1 MDKNENIKK
10 SLVKVSFEHSSYEP
24 IYYNDKFNI
33 EVGDKV
39 YVDGKFEDKIGTV
52 IEVNY
57 NFKIKT
63 SEYKKV
69 IAVADTS
76 VKGLFSQHDFYMTTF
91 DSNALPPEKVK
102 LWFNSPLKENDEV
115 ISCSDGKSFELNK
128 MKESFDEWT
137 TLRGISYH
145 KSKNVLYFHF
155 ENNHIYAIVEGS
167 KNYEIEF
174 DYRDG
179 VVSNLM
185 CSCFCTGNCKHEYAA
200 LLMLQDMLKLIE
212 KHSKDLCPPKNI
224 TTIRTDILFN
234 YTIMHKKEGI
244 TISL

>member
-1 MDKNENIKK
+1 MDRNENIKR
-10 SLVKVSFEHSSYEP
+10 SLVKVTFKHSSYEP
-24 IYYNDKFNI
+24 TYYNDKFNI

-39 YVDGKFEDKIGTV
+39 YVEGKFEGEIGTV

-57 NFKIKT
+57 NFKIKA

-76 VKGLFSQHDFYMTTF
+76 VRGMFSQHDLYMTTF
-91 DSNALPPEKVK
+91 DPSALPPEKVK
-102 LWFNSPLKENDEV
+102 LWFSSPLKENDEI
-115 ISCSDGKSFELNK
+115 ISSSDNKSFELNNI
-128 MKESFDEWT
+128 KENFDEWVAIK
-137 TLRGISYH
+137 GNSYY
-145 KSKNVLYFHF
+145 KAKNVLYFNF
-155 ENNHIYAIVEGS
+155 ENNHVYAIVEGS

-179 VVSNLM
+179 VVSNLI

-200 LLMLQDMLKLIE
+200 LMMLKDMLKLIE
-212 KHSKDLCPPKNI
+212 NHSMTLCPPKNI
-224 TTIRTDILFN
+224 TAIRTDILFN

-244 TISL
+244 TINL